1 MRTMKLLALAM
12 GLVIA
17 SIGLVGMAAPSVLL
31 EFGGLLQTLGALYAV
46 AAVRV
51 ALGALLLG
59 VAGASR
65 MPRTLRVIGTVVI
78 VAGLLTPFFGV
89 ERAQAMFTW
98 WSSQG
103 QFFMRTCAALA
114 AAFGLFI
121 AYAVSPPRQAVA

>member
-1 MRTMKLLALAM
+1 MKLLTLGM

-17 SIGLVGMAAPSVLL
+17 YIGLVGVAVPYVLL
-31 EFGGLLQTLGALYAV
+31 EFGRSLQTLGALYAV

-59 VAGASR
+59 VSGISR

-114 AAFGLFI
+114 AVFGLFI
-121 AYAVSPPRQAVA
+121 AYAVAPYRQAVA